1 MQYILNAIRRNGV
14 LLIFFFLEFFALFL
28 VFKKNIYHKT
38 IFAETSTNFTGFV
51 NEKVA
56 AVTHFVNLPVFNK
69 ELQEENSYLREQLVH
84 LGIDK
89 ARTKKF
95 YRSDTLGYN
104 QTYSFIPTEVINN
117 SITQSQNQLTINKG
131 RVDGIEKGDGIMTNN
146 GVVGIVSYAG
156 KNFSRAISLLNKDI
170 KINARIKGNEF
181 FGSLVWDG
189 KDPRY
194 VQLLEIPKYIDVK
207 IGDTIE
213 TDGKSPVFPEGIM
226 IGKVVSKKIDEV
238 SGELKIQVK
247 LKQNFANLSH
257 AYVVTNLFK
266 EQIQEVEKSDSL
278 IINHVQ

>member
-28 VFKKNIYHKT
+28 VFKKNIYHET
-38 IFAETSTNFTGFV
+38 LFAEASINFTGFV
-51 NEKVA
+51 NQKVA
-56 AVTHFVNLPVFNK
+56 AVTHFVRLPESNK

-84 LGIDK
+84 LGLDK

-95 YRSDTLGYN
+95 VRTDTVGYK

-131 RVDGIEKGDGIMTNN
+131 RVDGVEKGDGIMTNN

-170 KINARIKGNEF
+170 KINARIRGNEY

-189 KDPRY
+189 KDARY
-194 VQLLEIPKYIDVK
+194 VQLLEIPKYIEVK
-207 IGDTIE
+207 KGDIIE

-226 IGKVVSKKIDEV
+226 IGTVVSKKIDEV
-238 SGELKIQVK
+238 SGELKIQVQ